1 MSHLPNLAIVP
12 QGIMVALMT
21 AADSVCYVAPFMMP
35 VSGKYR
41 DLGTMI
47 EGKIEAGV
55 IKKTQNYTLM
65 PNRDV
70 ISISA
75 LYGETE
81 EEVGMTDKT
90 STIS

>member
-1 MSHLPNLAIVP
+1 
-12 QGIMVALMT
+12 
-21 AADSVCYVAPFMMP
+21 MMP

-55 IKKTQNYTLM
+55 IKKVENYTLM
-65 PNRDV
+65 PNRET

-81 EEVGMTDKT
+81 EEVGILNRLDVVYTNPARFHKLPVG
-90 STIS
+90 SKYEYV